1 MGGRGG
7 LSNMSSGGSNSSI
20 EEYGLMHRPGNPL
33 EYPDEVATADN
44 LTSGEFFPEDF
55 LQHPDWYLAMDD
67 PGAMET
73 VRILRSIQGNPDA
86 EVTIY
91 RGAPS
96 GGTLN
101 QGDWVTLSKTYA
113 TQYAGDSAYSDN
125 ANSKVY
131 SYKVRAGDLSFDGD
145 DISEFGYWGNRLGT
159 GKRVN

>member
-7 LSNMSSGGSNSSI
+7 SSNMSGGGSNSTI
-20 EEYGLMHRPGNPL
+20 NEYGLQHRPGNPL

-44 LTSGEFFPEDF
+44 LTSGEFFPGDF
-55 LQHPDWYLAMDD
+55 LQHPDLYLAMDD
-67 PGAMET
+67 PGAWET
-73 VRILRSIQGNPDA
+73 VRTLRSIQGRPDA

-101 QGDWVTLSKTYA
+101 QGDWVTLSRTYA
-113 TQYAGDSAYSDN
+113 KQYAEDAAYSDN
-125 ANSKVY
+125 TNSKVY

-145 DISEFGYWGNRLGT
+145 DISEFGYWGKKLGR

>member
-1 MGGRGG
+1 MP
-7 LSNMSSGGSNSSI
+7 SGGSNSTI

-33 EYPDEVATADN
+33 EYPDEVATIDN

-55 LQHPDWYLAMDD
+55 LQHPDWYLDVSD
-67 PGAMET
+67 VGARET
-73 VRILRSIQGNPDA
+73 VATLRRVQGDPDA

-113 TQYAGDSAYSDN
+113 DQYARDAAYSDN
-125 ANSKVY
+125 ANSRVY

-145 DISEFGYWGNRLGT
+145 DIHEFGYWGKRLGT